1 MRPSIHA
8 MAYTYMLLCSD
19 GSFYVGSTRDLE
31 HRLYEHQ
38 IGEGA
43 AYTRHR
49 LPVQLVWHEEPENVG
64 AAFHREKQ
72 GPELESREA
81 TRPDPTGLRRPAS
94 IGQEGLS
101 RRRDRSDESG

>member
-1 MRPSIHA
+1 

-43 AYTRHR
+43 AYTRRR
-49 LPVQLVWHEEPENVG
+49 LPVQLVWHEEHENVG

-72 GPELESREA
+72 VQNWSRVKRFA
-81 TRPDPTGLRRPAS
+81 LIRQDYAGLPALAKKDFS
-94 IGQEGLS
+94 P
-101 RRRDRSDESG
+101 RRDRSDETG